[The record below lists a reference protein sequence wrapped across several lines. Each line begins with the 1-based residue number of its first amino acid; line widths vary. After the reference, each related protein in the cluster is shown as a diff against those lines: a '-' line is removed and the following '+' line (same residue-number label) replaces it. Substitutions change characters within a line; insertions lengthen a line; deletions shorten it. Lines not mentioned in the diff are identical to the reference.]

1 MKKYIETAPKPITA
15 ILVSLATPKQP
26 MVKAREYLD
35 ELSILCETL
44 AIKPVHAFIQHLES
58 PNPKTLIGK
67 GKLEEIKAWVQ
78 AQQVDQIIFDDE
90 LSPSQAR
97 NLEKVLERP
106 VMDRNAIIL
115 EIFAMRAQTRQA
127 KIQVELAQYQYL
139 LPRLTKMWGHL
150 SRQQGGVS
158 GMRGPGEKELETD
171 RRIVQDKI
179 SLLRKKLEAINQQ
192 GVTQRKDRQDMVR
205 VALVGY
211 TNVGKSTLMHILSKS
226 EVYIE
231 DKLFATITSTVR
243 RVVINNIPYLLT
255 DTVGFIRKL
264 PHSLI
269 ESFKSTLD
277 EIREADILLHV
288 VDVAHPACEEHIQVV
303 QTTLQ
308 EIGADHIPTILVF
321 NKVDQLANQQLV
333 DNTSMIY
340 PESLRQKYAIPHGHP
355 AVFISAKE
363 HLHITELKQVLYK
376 QVLAKHLLIYPH
388 YLTSDIGTSN

>member
-15 ILVSLATPKQP
+15 VLVSLASPKQP
-26 MVKAREYLD
+26 MAKAQEYLN
-35 ELSILCETL
+35 ELSLLCKTM
-44 AIKPVHAFIQHLES
+44 AIEPVHTFIQYLER
-58 PNPKTLIGK
+58 PNPTTLIGK

-78 AQQVDQIIFDDE
+78 AQQVGQVIFDDA
-90 LSPSQAR
+90 LTPSQTR
-97 NLEKVLERP
+97 NLEKILGLP
-106 VMDRNAIIL
+106 VIDRNAIIL

-150 SRQQGGVS
+150 SRQQGGIS

-179 SLLRKKLEAINQQ
+179 SLLRKKLDAINQQ
-192 GVTQRKDRQDMVR
+192 GVTQRKARQDMVR

-211 TNVGKSTLMHILSKS
+211 TNVGKSTLMHVLSKS
-226 EVYIE
+226 DAYVE
-231 DKLFATITSTVR
+231 DKLFATISSTVR

-288 VDVAHPACEEHIQVV
+288 IDVSHPSCEEHIQVV
-303 QTTLQ
+303 QNSLQ
-308 EIGADHIPTILVF
+308 EIGAAHIPTILVF
-321 NKVDQLANQQLV
+321 NKVDQLANQTFV
-333 DNTSMIY
+333 DNDSLVY
-340 PESLRQKYAIPHGHP
+340 PEVLRHKYATPHGHQ
-355 AVFISAKE
+355 AVFISAQE
-363 HLHITELKQVLYK
+363 HLHIAELKEVLYQ
-376 QVLAKHLLIYPH
+376 QVLAKHLQIYPH
-388 YLTSDIGTSN
+388 YIEAGIKS

>member
-1 MKKYIETAPKPITA
+1 
-15 ILVSLATPKQP
+15 
-26 MVKAREYLD
+26 
-35 ELSILCETL
+35 
-44 AIKPVHAFIQHLES
+44 
-58 PNPKTLIGK
+58 
-67 GKLEEIKAWVQ
+67 
-78 AQQVDQIIFDDE
+78 
-90 LSPSQAR
+90 
-97 NLEKVLERP
+97 
-106 VMDRNAIIL
+106 
-115 EIFAMRAQTRQA
+115 
-127 KIQVELAQYQYL
+127 
-139 LPRLTKMWGHL
+139 
-150 SRQQGGVS
+150 
-158 GMRGPGEKELETD
+158 MRGPGEKELETD

-192 GVTQRKDRQDMVR
+192 GITQRKARQDMVR

-226 EVYIE
+226 DAYIE
-231 DKLFATITSTVR
+231 DKLFATISSTVR

-288 VDVAHPACEEHIQVV
+288 IDVSHPACEEHIQVV

-321 NKVDQLANQQLV
+321 NKVDQLANHLLV
-333 DNTSMIY
+333 DNASIVY
-340 PESLRQKYAIPHGHP
+340 SEVLRQKYAVPHGHP

-363 HLHITELKQVLYK
+363 NLHMAELREVLHQ
-376 QVLAKHLLIYPH
+376 QVLAKHLLIYPN
-388 YLTSDIGTSN
+388 YVEPGINS